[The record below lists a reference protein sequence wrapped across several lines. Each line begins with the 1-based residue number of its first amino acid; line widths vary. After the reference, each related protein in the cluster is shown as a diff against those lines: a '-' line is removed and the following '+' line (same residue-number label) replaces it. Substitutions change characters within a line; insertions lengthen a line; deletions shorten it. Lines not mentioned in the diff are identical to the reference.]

1 MKEKWKDAPS
11 ALKKQIYKRLG
22 VGVLFLVLGIITWAI
37 SKDFIFAV
45 PCFVGM
51 IFFVLNGI
59 QVLMATL
66 LGKYVVLLG
75 ACERLEQTRIL
86 KRTKAVYLS
95 TEYGTVKVAIRR
107 NMRRLQIGSQLRCFI
122 SVKASVYQ
130 YDGVQVVGDYY
141 ALDFIE

>member
-1 MKEKWKDAPS
+1 MKEKWKDAPN
-11 ALKKQIYKRLG
+11 ALKKQIYKRMS
-22 VGVLFLVLGIITWAI
+22 VGLLLLVLGIITWSV

-51 IFFVLNGI
+51 IFFVLNGF

-66 LGKYVVLLG
+66 FGKYVVLSG
-75 ACERLEQTRIL
+75 VCERLEQTRIF
-86 KRTKAVYLS
+86 KRAKAVYLS

-130 YDGVQVVGDYY
+130 YDGVQVVSDYY
-141 ALDFIE
+141 AIEIAE

>member
-1 MKEKWKDAPS
+1 MKEKWKDSPS
-11 ALKKQIYKRLG
+11 ALKKQIYKRLSI
-22 VGVLFLVLGIITWAI
+22 GVLLLFLGIITWVV

-51 IFFVLNGI
+51 IFFLLNGI
-59 QVLMATL
+59 QVLMATR
-66 LGKYVVLLG
+66 LGKYVVLSG
-75 ACERLEQTRIL
+75 VCERLEQTRIF
-86 KRTKAVYLS
+86 KRTKSVYLR

-130 YDGVQVVGDYY
+130 YDGVQVVSDYY
-141 ALDFIE
+141 TLDFIE